1 MGEESY
7 DAAVKVYA
15 LYGAFFN
22 KVAKELGKQKAL
34 VLHREAH
41 EIMGVETGKKLK
53 EQMGDREYD
62 LKTLAEILK
71 KSNMSIGIDSQMVE
85 GPGSLLLRNARC
97 PMYDGYRMG
106 GVDDGTAEALCQV
119 GAPAKLGSTLKE
131 LNPKLSYRLTH
142 YRDRPSNRCEEE
154 VSLQ

>member
-1 MGEESY
+1 LSQEFY
-7 DAAVKVYA
+7 DVAVKIYA

-22 KVAKELGKQKAL
+22 KVARELGQQKAL
-34 VLHREAH
+34 VLHQEAH

-62 LKTLAEILK
+62 LKTLAEILR

-85 GPGSLLLRNARC
+85 GLDSLLLRNARC

-131 LNPKLSYRLTH
+131 LNPKISYRLIH
-142 YRDRPSNRCEEE
+142 YRDRPTNRCEEE